1 MEKIV
6 LLKTENYSTTLIKIM
21 IRAVVVSEENVCS
34 KSQYASSGVPGN
46 PSTRGY
52 PTIFQLP
59 GSLVVDQGTRYPEY
73 RNRTGI
79 FLPYRNRIGTGL
91 PKTGTGPEPALGPE
105 GNRNS
110 KCCLYR

>member
-1 MEKIV
+1 M
-6 LLKTENYSTTLIKIM
+6 LKSIPKPKAAYQS
-21 IRAVVVSEENVCS
+21 V
-34 KSQYASSGVPGN
+34 
-46 PSTRGY
+46 
-52 PTIFQLP
+52 
-59 GSLVVDQGTRYPEY
+59 VVDQGTRYPEY